1 LVAAGSVVVVAGA
14 VVAGLVLFTVGLLLD
29 FAGTYITFVVV
40 GAGVAALLVTATAVS
55 KPVLF

>member
-1 LVAAGSVVVVAGA
+1 LVGDGSVVVVAGA